1 MGLESVADTGGRFEI
16 TVRRPPGCYLFSVRM
31 IGYGGTD
38 RTVPLGGAS
47 VVEVGDIFLREAPIP
62 EWRLLFLEE
71 CVLPDS
77 VTVGG
82 PPRRSFEDHVL
93 EKVRDAAHLRRL
105 VPCPGPHEEPQRHRP
120 GRRAGFGD
128 DLQAVIENMGAE
140 GQGYLLLE
148 ITGKQQPNQ

>member
-1 MGLESVADTGGRFEI
+1 MLRLSLVAVLAVACSAGARSREYVIRGAVLDARSKSGVSSARVRVPAVGLEFVADTGGRFEI
-16 TVRRPPGCYLFSVRM
+16 TVRRPPGCYLLRVRM

-82 PPRRSFEDHVL
+82 PWGTDT
-93 EKVRDAAHLRRL
+93 VRLHL
-105 VPCPGPHEEPQRHRP
+105 
-120 GRRAGFGD
+120 
-128 DLQAVIENMGAE
+128 
-140 GQGYLLLE
+140 
-148 ITGKQQPNQ
+148 